1 MPNSLSPHPSTRPPR
16 HPILA
21 VTLASLI
28 VLVLAQALIGSLSLA
43 ALNRL
48 MAQTTA
54 DRIEVTARSLG
65 AEIQNG
71 LRLGKPLAQFF
82 GLDDI
87 LRKSSTG
94 DHPPSLQVVQMDGT
108 ILAKRQGDGRIDTA
122 GDAQA
127 LLAALAMPPPI
138 RGHSPPPDSRE
149 TPVRLPS
156 GTAMIARDQSVTIAA
171 PLMNTAGQLTG
182 AIIVDVERNALAWR
196 ELVVR
201 NTTVLILVTACG
213 GLLLAVG
220 FRLFAPYGGSTAGSR
235 ARFIVPLVAILLA
248 QGLYAAYTISNFRTV
263 WLQVTRENANMLAE
277 GMQRDLNRVL
287 GYGLSVGQLRGL
299 EAPFTRLQ
307 ASFPAI
313 GQIAVTDA
321 GGKVLAVSRLPDMP
335 NPGLD
340 LRPDLT
346 FSLPLNDANPA
357 QSAGQLSIT
366 LNAAII
372 DDGVRNRVI
381 DALTVSAVALITAME
396 MLMLLS
402 LLMITGT
409 LPTRRAAD
417 EILRQDDRGQAAL
430 VGRLARPVM
439 FSFLFAWALPLGFL
453 PVYARTLPPG
463 ALDLPPNLLLALP
476 ISVEMA
482 CGLIAALL
490 AGRLTDRRGWQTP
503 VIAGLG
509 VAAAGMLACALASTL
524 LGFVASRGMVGFGYG
539 LAWMGLQGFIV
550 TRSAPQ
556 ARGRNMTSVI
566 AGLFAGHLS
575 GAAVGSMLMEQTGY
589 HTVFVV
595 GATMLILPLSGVWF
609 LLRPYMTRPLVG
621 TVPATQSSR
630 SDAAAAAGGPVT
642 PAMSMAGAS
651 PSLAPPP
658 APALAA
664 PAHRLAETIKLVFT
678 RDFGMLLAGSIV
690 PFSIAQ
696 VGLISFA
703 LPLYLE
709 SQGAAASSVGRIL
722 MLYGLCVIYVGP
734 IMGRLADRS
743 ASKKRWIVVGGMIGS
758 LGLMALY
765 LNSGMLAAAAAVLLL
780 ALASCASGASQSPYM
795 LGLPHVQAYGAA
807 GATSVMRAADKL
819 GQMAGPLIVG
829 GLFGVVG
836 MGTGLAATGA
846 IYLCA
851 TLAFWAFAPAGVP
864 KKETL
869 T

>member
-1 MPNSLSPHPSTRPPR
+1 MPSSLSPHASTRPPR

-94 DHPPSLQVVQMDGT
+94 DHPPSLQVVQVDGT
-108 ILAKRQGDGRIDTA
+108 VLAKRQGDGRADIG

-127 LLAALAMPPPI
+127 LLAALALPPT

-287 GYGLSVGQLRGL
+287 GYGLTVSKLRGL

-307 ASFPAI
+307 TSFPAI

-321 GGKVLAVSRLPDMP
+321 EGKVLAVSRLPDMP

-417 EILRQDDRGQAAL
+417 EILKQDDRGQAAL

-524 LGFVASRGMVGFGYG
+524 LGFVAARGLVGFGYG

-609 LLRPYMTRPLVG
+609 LLRPYMTGPLAAKAG
-621 TVPATQSSR
+621 AVPAASAPSAAEAG
-630 SDAAAAAGGPVT
+630 AAASATAVAP
-642 PAMSMAGAS
+642 
-651 PSLAPPP
+651 APPVAR

-664 PAHRLAETIKLVFT
+664 PPHRLAETIRLVFT

-734 IMGRLADRS
+734 IMGRIADRS

-851 TLAFWAFAPAGVP
+851 TLAFWAFAPAGAP

>member
-1 MPNSLSPHPSTRPPR
+1 MPNSLTPHTSARPPR

-94 DHPPSLQVVQMDGT
+94 DHPPSLQVVQVDGT
-108 ILAKRQGDGRIDTA
+108 VLAKRQGDGRIDTA

-127 LLAALAMPPPI
+127 LLAALALPAK

-220 FRLFAPYGGSTAGSR
+220 FRLFAPFGSSTAGSR

-321 GGKVLAVSRLPDMP
+321 SGKVLAVSRLPDMP

-463 ALDLPPNLLLALP
+463 ALDLPPNLLMALP
-476 ISVEMA
+476 ISIEMA

-509 VAAAGMLACALASTL
+509 VAAAGMLACALADTL
-524 LGFVASRGMVGFGYG
+524 LGFVASRGLVGFGYG

-595 GATMLILPLSGVWF
+595 GATMLILPLCGVWF
-609 LLRPYMTRPLVG
+609 LLRPYMTGPLAAKVG
-621 TVPATQSSR
+621 GTPPVKTEAGAAAMAPAASVAITPATTS
-630 SDAAAAAGGPVT
+630 ATTA
-642 PAMSMAGAS
+642 
-651 PSLAPPP
+651 

-664 PAHRLAETIKLVFT
+664 PPHRLAETIKLVFT

-734 IMGRLADRS
+734 IMGRIADRS
-743 ASKKRWIVVGGMIGS
+743 VSKKRWIVVGGMIGS

-851 TLAFWAFAPAGVP
+851 TLAFWAFAPAGTP
-864 KKETL
+864 KKESL